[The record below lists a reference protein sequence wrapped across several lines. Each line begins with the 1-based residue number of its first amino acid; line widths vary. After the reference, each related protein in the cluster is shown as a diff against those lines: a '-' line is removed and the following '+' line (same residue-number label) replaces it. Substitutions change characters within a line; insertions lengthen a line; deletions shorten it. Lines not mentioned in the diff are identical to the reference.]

1 MSMKINENTLRKI
14 IRESIVKHI
23 NESAN
28 ELDVY
33 NGSFEDIIEKA
44 SMLADSY
51 EKYAYQLR
59 DGIKDAEG
67 LYNEINQVI
76 NNLFNLNADA
86 RKSCSFSD
94 GELEITFAIPVQNFL
109 MGCRKN
115 RGLLSDMEYD
125 GKSSEEDMLDYG
137 LNADWSEFFGVN
149 QQHKIRFYAYKVVN
163 NFVLCDVTITN
174 ILETWD

>member
-1 MSMKINENTLRKI
+1 MRINENTLIKI
-14 IRESIVKHI
+14 IRESIVKNI

-28 ELDVY
+28 ELDAY
-33 NGSFEDIIEKA
+33 NESFEKIIEKA
-44 SMLADSY
+44 SMVADSY

-59 DGIKDAEG
+59 DGIKDADG
-67 LYNEINQVI
+67 LYNEINQMI

-115 RGLLSDMEYD
+115 RRLLGDMEYD
-125 GKSSEEDMLDYG
+125 GKSSEEDMLEYG
-137 LNADWSEFFGVN
+137 LGDDWNEFFDVN
-149 QQHKIRFYAYKVVN
+149 KQHKIRFYAYKVVN
-163 NFVLCDVTITN
+163 NFVLCDITVTN